1 MNKYTPPSIECPMPD
16 KLSTALALPDT
27 PNVGLSGDY
36 VEVKRKGPELY
47 SRLVKIMTKPLPF
60 FLYSL
65 L

>member
-1 MNKYTPPSIECPMPD
+1 MPD

-60 FLYSL
+60 FCILYCNKNPHAKG
-65 L
+65 